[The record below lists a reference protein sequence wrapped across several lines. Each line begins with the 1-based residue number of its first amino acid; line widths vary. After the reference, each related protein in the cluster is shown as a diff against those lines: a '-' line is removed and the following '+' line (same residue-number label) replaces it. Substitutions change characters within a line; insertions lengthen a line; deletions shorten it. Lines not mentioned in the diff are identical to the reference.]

1 MGSLSQWRNRMSDLE
16 HNTIIK
22 VHVDGLVTL
31 VIGQANEENL
41 TIYLTDQTGDDIL
54 TIEVEAMEIRR

>member
-1 MGSLSQWRNRMSDLE
+1 MSDLE